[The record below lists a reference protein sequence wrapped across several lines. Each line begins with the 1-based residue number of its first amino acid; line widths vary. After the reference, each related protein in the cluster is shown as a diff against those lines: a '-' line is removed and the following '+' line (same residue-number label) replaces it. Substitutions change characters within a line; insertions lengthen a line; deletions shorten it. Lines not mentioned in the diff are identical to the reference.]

1 MSDIRCGICFA
12 EIDKVMYYPEYAL
25 TRRYVKNSGKLGYK
39 FLTLCP
45 TCNEKLNMAIC
56 FMTGK
61 TNSSDNPIPEPPK
74 SDNDYNFDSI
84 KDD

>member
-1 MSDIRCGICFA
+1 MSSDIRCGVCFA

-45 TCNEKLNMAIC
+45 ACYEKLEMAIG
-56 FMTGK
+56 FMKPSSEK
-61 TNSSDNPIPEPPK
+61 TIPEPPT
-74 SDNDYNFDSI
+74 SNSDYNFESVTNE
-84 KDD
+84 